1 MIRRPPRSTLFPYT
15 TLFRSA
21 RHAHAHDFIM
31 ALPDGYDT
39 IIGERGCTL
48 SGGQRQRICLARALI
63 KQPPILI
70 LDEPTSAVDPASA
83 SMIHDAIDRVQ
94 AGKTILMISHQILP
108 DSDFDQILTLR
119 DRKVCVSAPR
129 EHRVRLTS

>member
-15 TLFRSA
+15 TLFRS
-21 RHAHAHDFIM
+21 
-31 ALPDGYDT
+31 
-39 IIGERGCTL
+39 
-48 SGGQRQRICLARALI
+48 LARALL

-83 SMIHDAIDRVQ
+83 SMIHDATDRVQ

-119 DRKVCVSAPR
+119 DRKICVSAPR